1 MEEKL
6 NSPVKEGTVVPYKI
20 RSIDEIS
27 MIEAVEFVAKDGL
40 LCNYSD
46 GSFREDLKVTLGVFA
61 KLIFLLEKRAIGI
74 EEPSDNSKGVFD
86 RYIASMIKYL
96 GEGNELLYSYFEAR
110 EANDYI
116 TQNEAYV
123 WMKAVFEKDYKIEF
137 KPYENCI
144 HTNRNEYATR
154 GWLAQLLFFFSQYF
168 VRKIEDECGGER
180 EKFSCDWWKDFYREE
195 YGLIPYCIIEQH
207 RNDDLGVSAKAIC
220 FVIERK
226 FFPTDQIIEHH
237 LLLNIMAGIGLQLR
251 DLYDELVPKPVLA
264 GPDFTPLLAYQYTS
278 LNA

>member
-96 GEGNELLYSYFEAR
+96 GGGNELLYSYFEAR
-110 EANDYI
+110 
-116 TQNEAYV
+116 
-123 WMKAVFEKDYKIEF
+123 
-137 KPYENCI
+137 
-144 HTNRNEYATR
+144 
-154 GWLAQLLFFFSQYF
+154 
-168 VRKIEDECGGER
+168 
-180 EKFSCDWWKDFYREE
+180 
-195 YGLIPYCIIEQH
+195 
-207 RNDDLGVSAKAIC
+207 
-220 FVIERK
+220 
-226 FFPTDQIIEHH
+226 
-237 LLLNIMAGIGLQLR
+237 
-251 DLYDELVPKPVLA
+251 
-264 GPDFTPLLAYQYTS
+264 
-278 LNA
+278 

>member
-1 MEEKL
+1 M
-6 NSPVKEGTVVPYKI
+6 G
-20 RSIDEIS
+20 
-27 MIEAVEFVAKDGL
+27 
-40 LCNYSD
+40 YSD

-96 GEGNELLYSYFEAR
+96 GGGNELLYSYFEAR

-137 KPYENCI
+137 KPYENCV

-154 GWLAQLLFFFSQYF
+154 GWLAKLIFFFSQYF
-168 VRKIEDECGGER
+168 VRKIEYE
-180 EKFSCDWWKDFYREE
+180 
-195 YGLIPYCIIEQH
+195 
-207 RNDDLGVSAKAIC
+207 
-220 FVIERK
+220 
-226 FFPTDQIIEHH
+226 
-237 LLLNIMAGIGLQLR
+237 
-251 DLYDELVPKPVLA
+251 
-264 GPDFTPLLAYQYTS
+264 
-278 LNA
+278 